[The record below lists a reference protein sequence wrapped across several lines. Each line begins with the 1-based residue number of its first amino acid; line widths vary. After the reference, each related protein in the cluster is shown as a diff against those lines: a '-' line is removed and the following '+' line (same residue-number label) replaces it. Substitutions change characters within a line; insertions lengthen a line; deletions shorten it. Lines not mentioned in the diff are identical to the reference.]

1 MEQNVS
7 ERIQLIINHYHNG
20 NKTRFAERCDVLP
33 QAVNQWLRK
42 GISKT
47 SMDKICRVYPE
58 VSREWLFF
66 GTGEMFGN
74 ESVIINNQSNNTG
87 NFDNSFNSG
96 SSSVETEL
104 RQQIKDLKEQ
114 IAAKDE
120 QIKNLINIIS
130 KGNER

>member
-7 ERIQLIINHYHNG
+7 ERVQLIINHYHNG

-58 VSREWLFF
+58 VSRSWLFF
-66 GTGEMFGN
+66 GIGEMFSTSTEIKN
-74 ESVIINNQSNNTG
+74 SPNSNNTG
-87 NFDNSFNSG
+87 NFENSFNAGDSALINA
-96 SSSVETEL
+96 L
-104 RQQIKDLKEQ
+104 RQQIEDYKAQLEK
-114 IAAKDE
+114 KDE
-120 QIKNLINIIS
+120 QIQDLI
-130 KGNER
+130 KLMMQK